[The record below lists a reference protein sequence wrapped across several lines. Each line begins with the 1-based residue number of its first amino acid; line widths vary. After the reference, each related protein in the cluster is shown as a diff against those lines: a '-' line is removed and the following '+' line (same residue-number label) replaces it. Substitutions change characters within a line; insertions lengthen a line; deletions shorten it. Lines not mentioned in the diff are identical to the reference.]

1 VKHKVERLKINYKTL
16 DEFKK
21 FRQYGHQEL
30 SMLEDFQANLIE
42 NDSESPFYGIYFGEM
57 LVARMSLYQI
67 EAKFDRYFA
76 PPQDY
81 LELWKLE
88 VLPDYQGKGYGSSLV
103 EFAKSFGLPIK
114 TNGRVNSSDFWDSMG
129 FSPVTYEVERDRG
142 ENPFVWFPK
151 GVTEQVHESAQ
162 S

>member
-16 DEFKK
+16 EEFKR

-30 SMLEDFQANLIE
+30 SMLEDLQGNLVD
-42 NDSESPFYGIYFGEM
+42 NDSDSPFYGIYFGDK
-57 LVARMSLYQI
+57 LVARMSLYRI
-67 EAKFDRYFA
+67 EAKFDRYFD

-81 LELWKLE
+81 FELWKLE
-88 VLPDYQGKGYGSSLV
+88 VLPDYQGKGFGTALV
-103 EFAKSFGLPIK
+103 EFAKSCGLPIK
-114 TNGRVNSSDFWDSMG
+114 TNGRINSSDFWASMG

-142 ENPFVWFPK
+142 ENPFVWFPE
-151 GVTEQVHESAQ
+151 GVKEQIHTNSN